1 MKIGLSLGSGGARG
15 YAHIGVLQALEEA
28 GIKIELINGSSI
40 GAIVGGA
47 WALYQDVAC
56 LIKITERL
64 VREADVDYFNIFR
77 YPVESRP
84 FLHNWLVNALCDL
97 SALRGAILSHENNV
111 KALEIIFGEHKF
123 QDTQIPFS
131 AVAVDLLAG
140 ETVVIEEGGLVEGV
154 LPSIAI
160 PGVFPPVER
169 EGQLLVDGGVLA
181 DVPVRELRREGAE
194 FIIAVELAE
203 EIEREYRNGFDLLTY
218 VDALKAQRL
227 RQRELE
233 EADFLIQ
240 IELPDF
246 DSMRFDNYEIAI
258 VQGYGAARQ
267 ALPGLLRRLDERG
280 A

>member
-28 GIKIELINGSSI
+28 GIEIELINGSSI

-47 WALYQDVAC
+47 WALYQDVAR

-77 YPVESRP
+77 YPSESRP
-84 FLHNWLVNALCDL
+84 FLRNWLVNALCDL
-97 SALRGAILSHENNV
+97 SALRESILSHKDNLQ
-111 KALEIIFGEHKF
+111 ALEIIFGSKRF
-123 QDTQIPFS
+123 CDTKIPFS
-131 AVAVDLLAG
+131 SSALDLLAG
-140 ETVVIEEGGLVEGV
+140 ETIVIKEGRLVEGV

-160 PGVFPPVER
+160 PGIFPPVER
-169 EGQLLVDGGVLA
+169 DGQLLVDGGVLA
-181 DVPVRELRREGAE
+181 DVPVRELRGEGAE
-194 FIIAVELAE
+194 FIIAVELGE
-203 EIEREYRNGFDLLTY
+203 EIEKEYHNGFDLLTY

-227 RQRELE
+227 RQWELE

-240 IELPDF
+240 IGLPDF

-258 VQGYGAARQ
+258 VQGYRAARQ